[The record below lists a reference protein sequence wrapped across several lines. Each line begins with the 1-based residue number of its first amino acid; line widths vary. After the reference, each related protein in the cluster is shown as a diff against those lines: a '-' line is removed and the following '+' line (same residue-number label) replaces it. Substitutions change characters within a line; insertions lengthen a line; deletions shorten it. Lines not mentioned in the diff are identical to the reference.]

1 MDIKEKK
8 PQPPKNSTL
17 FYCVLVLVIL
27 LILNIFVM
35 PSLAERSIKDAT
47 YDAFLNDLEA
57 GKISEVNLEED
68 VIYYLEEG
76 NGRAQVYKTGYISS
90 DVDLVERLDEAG
102 VVFNKEVPQTMSPI
116 VSFLISW
123 LLPFVI
129 IWFLGGWLMKKLM
142 KIWETWEAVPVP
154 CLSERAMP
162 RFM

>member
-1 MDIKEKK
+1 YYSYSIIMEGKYMDIKEKK

-35 PSLAERSIKDAT
+35 RSLAERSIKDAT

-116 VSFLISW
+116 VSFLIS
-123 LLPFVI
+123 
-129 IWFLGGWLMKKLM
+129 
-142 KIWETWEAVPVP
+142 
-154 CLSERAMP
+154 
-162 RFM
+162 